1 VSADPR
7 VFISY
12 ARQDG
17 RAVAADL
24 RARLAAEGLSLWQ
37 DLVAME
43 GGRDWWRQIEEAI
56 TRAEYMVLVLTP
68 GALASE
74 ICAKEWRYARQQGT
88 YVIPVSDG
96 PPGRLDLSRLAGW
109 MRRADVIDLSF
120 PERRTWLVNKLKQP
134 PQVRR
139 VPMMAEAPPAGFV
152 PRPAEFDRLKAALLD
167 PASKDAVAITAALRG
182 AGGYGKTTLAR
193 ALCADP
199 DIQDAY
205 DDGVLWVTLGE
216 DPGDLLG
223 RVEDLVAI
231 VSGNRPGFASLEAA
245 CVRFEELLAE
255 RRMLIVIDDVWHA
268 ADARPFLRGGPHCAR
283 LLTTRNSETIPG
295 GVVEQA
301 LDHMREE
308 EAVAL
313 LRAGLPPGEDN
324 TMRALAT
331 RLGEWPLLLKLANGA
346 LIDRVVRAKAPLADA
361 LAHVGR
367 VLDKRGLTA
376 FDPHDSKDRHEAVGK
391 TLTVSLDRL
400 SEPEQA
406 RFRELAV
413 FPEDVEVPITTVELL
428 WRVTGGLDDI
438 DTDELL
444 QRLLG
449 LSLLLGVDLERRR
462 IQLHDVI
469 RTWLAP
475 RRAWRPGVERS
486 RASPGPGV
494 PRHVRW
500 RVAQAR

>member
-109 MRRADVIDLSF
+109 MRRADIVDLTI
-120 PERRTWLVNKLKQP
+120 PERRTWLANKLKQP

-139 VPMMAEAPPAGFV
+139 VPMMAEAPTAGFV

-205 DDGVLWVTLGE
+205 DDGILWVTLGE
-216 DPGDLLG
+216 SPGELLG

-231 VSGNRPGFASLEAA
+231 VSGDRPGFSSLEAA
-245 CVRFEELLAE
+245 SARLEELLAE
-255 RRMLIVIDDVWHA
+255 RRMLIVIDDIWHG
-268 ADARPFLRGGPHCAR
+268 ADARPFLRGGLHCAR
-283 LLTTRNSETIPG
+283 LLTTRNSDTLPSRA
-295 GVVEQA
+295 VEQSVDRMRAAEA
-301 LDHMREE
+301 LS
-308 EAVAL
+308 L
-313 LRAGLPPGEDN
+313 LSAGLPEGDG
-324 TMRALAT
+324 TALETLAA
-331 RLGEWPLLLKLANGA
+331 RLGEWPLLLALVNGA
-346 LIDRVVRAKAPLADA
+346 LTDRVVRARAPMPDA
-361 LAHVGR
+361 IDHVVR
-367 VLDKRGLTA
+367 LLDRRGLTA
-376 FDPHDSKDRHEAVGK
+376 FDARDARERHQAVAK
-391 TLTVSLDRL
+391 TLAVSLERL
-400 SEPEQA
+400 DDGEKA
-406 RFRELAV
+406 RLRELSV
-413 FPEDVEVPITTVELL
+413 FPHSVGVPLAVVELL
-428 WRVTGGLDDI
+428 WRETAGLD
-438 DTDELL
+438 ELDASQL
-444 QRLLG
+444 LERLYG
-449 LSLLLGVDLERRR
+449 LSLLLTG
-462 IQLHDVI
+462 
-469 RTWLAP
+469 
-475 RRAWRPGVERS
+475 
-486 RASPGPGV
+486 AS
-494 PRHVRW
+494 
-500 RVAQAR
+500 AK